1 VQSRRLWPANGR
13 QPSPAC
19 STRGGIGRLCCDGIR
34 LVAKPQRKP
43 QTFLRLL
50 HPRLPAP
57 PADTRA
63 TPRGR
68 QFIALASIAI
78 RPLASGQ
85 RRTVTGQLTS
95 NPHPTS
101 RIITGCPC
109 GGTPRSRIHR
119 QLRSPAAFLGLRA
132 CSLKAIYSAHPKW
145 PRGPQCRSS
154 WPEGV
159 RGVSFGGTRCS
170 WSRSAGPSL
179 LGRYPDASEW
189 TFHAARTQRG
199 GEASP

>member
-1 VQSRRLWPANGR
+1 MSA
-13 QPSPAC
+13 AC
-19 STRGGIGRLCCDGIR
+19 KTILKTLHARG
-34 LVAKPQRKP
+34 AKPP
-43 QTFLRLL
+43 
-50 HPRLPAP
+50 PWAGEWP
-57 PADTRA
+57 PALTRMFYA
-63 TPRGR
+63 RRNWPTLLRRHPARRETAAQAADFPEAAFQTHGRPRHLPILGPLLGGR

-132 CSLKAIYSAHPKW
+132 C
-145 PRGPQCRSS
+145 
-154 WPEGV
+154 
-159 RGVSFGGTRCS
+159 
-170 WSRSAGPSL
+170 
-179 LGRYPDASEW
+179 
-189 TFHAARTQRG
+189 
-199 GEASP
+199 